1 MTERPNICYIFEKLS
16 VQGCQIWHSHVSIP
30 FNSAP
35 AHSTRPH
42 NAKKFFTSS
51 FQVKFLKI
59 LNHSQ
64 GHIWAGSNKFS
75 RKSKICEFLLWSH
88 VKNKLPKSISGRDC
102 PIISNKGE
110 GVTPSVTTFHCHHS
124 WTISPPWKYFTT
136 LLLLTHIIVD
146 TTQHS
151 FCNNI
156 KTWFHFRQGVLLFQ
170 KSSNSYRAWPKGV

>member
-1 MTERPNICYIFEKLS
+1 MSNMTYSCVNPIQLCPIQLS
-16 VQGCQIWHSHVSIP
+16 PQCKKALYVIISGEIP
-30 FNSAP
+30 EDS
-35 AHSTRPH
+35 
-42 NAKKFFTSS
+42 
-51 FQVKFLKI
+51 
-59 LNHSQ
+59 SQ

-88 VKNKLPKSISGRDC
+88 VKNKLSKSISGRDC

-156 KTWFHFRQGVLLFQ
+156 KT
-170 KSSNSYRAWPKGV
+170 

>member
-1 MTERPNICYIFEKLS
+1 MNLS
-16 VQGCQIWHSHVSIP
+16 LWY
-30 FNSAP
+30 
-35 AHSTRPH
+35 
-42 NAKKFFTSS
+42 
-51 FQVKFLKI
+51 KFLKI

-124 WTISPPWKYFTT
+124 WTISPLWKYFTT

-170 KSSNSYRAWPKGV
+170 KSSLLDPARAISGKRGSKEMTILSSVTVVSDEHN

>member
-1 MTERPNICYIFEKLS
+1 MLERPNICYIFEKLGIR
-16 VQGCQIWHSHVSIP
+16 GCQIWHSHVSIP

-42 NAKKFFTSS
+42 NAKKLFTSS
-51 FQVKFLKI
+51 FQVKFLKT
-59 LNHSQ
+59 
-64 GHIWAGSNKFS
+64 

-88 VKNKLPKSISGRDC
+88 VKNKLSKSISGRDC